1 MNQTPDQS
9 SDEQLQRLVRPS
21 GLLAALDMTV
31 IEATRERVVV
41 QMPVSERHLQPRGD
55 LHGGASVALAETAAS
70 IAGSLNAPEGMTVF
84 GQEINANHI
93 RPKRDGVLT
102 ATATPLHVGRMSQV
116 WDVKIRDE
124 NDKLVCVSRCT
135 IAAVPLEPHVR

>member
-1 MNQTPDQS
+1 MSQNQDQE
-9 SDEQLQRLVRPS
+9 SDERLRRLTRPS
-21 GLLAALDMTV
+21 GLLATLDMTV
-31 IEATRERVVV
+31 VEATRERVVV
-41 QMPVSERHLQPRGD
+41 QMPVSEGHLQPHGY

-70 IAGSLNAPEGMTVF
+70 IAGALNAPEGMTVF

-102 ATATPLHVGRMSQV
+102 ATATPLHVGRTSQV

-124 NDKLVCVSRCT
+124 NEKLVCVSRCT
-135 IAAVPLEPHVR
+135 IAAVPLSR